1 MLILYF
7 AIGTVVMKF
16 VKKKE
21 GIAVIPNVT
30 FWRSAPVLV
39 KVRRSFFFQ
48 KMTLATVC
56 ASANGYGSGG
66 PNTVPVVCLL
76 GLVYVSRCILC
87 SCERRFHVDV
97 FF

>member
-39 KVRRSFFFQ
+39 KVRRSFFFRKWHWQ
-48 KMTLATVC
+48 QCVQAETDMAVADQAL
-56 ASANGYGSGG
+56 
-66 PNTVPVVCLL
+66 
-76 GLVYVSRCILC
+76 
-87 SCERRFHVDV
+87 FQ
-97 FF
+97 